1 MRIVTGLLVLMLS
14 VPAMAQEDASAAP
27 DTDTARVALA
37 QQMHDIWP
45 VRPRV
50 EAALNVI
57 AETLPEENRLAFKAQ
72 MRKSIQ
78 FDLLE
83 QESVKA
89 MADIFTQDELKKMVE
104 FYGSSEG
111 RSISAKT
118 EDYEI
123 ALRPVLMRMM
133 DRALLDTRLGG
144 TPAQ

>member
-1 MRIVTGLLVLMLS
+1 MRILTILLALTLS
-14 VPAMAQEDASAAP
+14 VPAMAQEASTPDA
-27 DTDTARVALA
+27 ARVALA
-37 QQMHDIWP
+37 EQMHEIWP

-72 MRKSIQ
+72 MRRAIQ

-83 QESVKA
+83 QESVNA
-89 MADIFTQDELKKMVE
+89 MATTFTEDELKKMIE
-104 FYGSSEG
+104 FYGSPEG

-123 ALRPVLMRMM
+123 ALQPVLSRMM
-133 DRALLDTRLGG
+133 DKALLDTRLGG
-144 TPAQ
+144 ASAQ